1 MNLTI
6 KKTKTMEMIP
16 CSKCGNDMPELR
28 KIKFGYDFCIQCSD
42 KYNLIGKKRAITV
55 QMGEGDHTWNETIIM
70 SEKDFLE
77 YEKQEEL
84 ALQLIGK
91 KKAHKSE
98 FLSFDGETPISD
110 KLVVNSREDR

>member
-16 CSKCGNDMPELR
+16 CSKCGNNMPELR
-28 KIKFGYDFCIQCSD
+28 KTNFGYDFCIQCSD

-84 ALQLIGK
+84 ALQLAGK
-91 KKAHKSE
+91 RKTHKAE
-98 FLSFDGETPISD
+98 FLSFEEENLVPER
-110 KLVVNSREDR
+110 LVVNPKED

>member
-28 KIKFGYDFCIQCSD
+28 KTKIGYDFCIQCSD
-42 KYNLIGKKRAITV
+42 KYNLVGKKRAITV

-84 ALQLIGK
+84 ASQLAGK
-91 KKAHKSE
+91 RKTHKTE
-98 FLSFDGETPISD
+98 FLSFEEESIVPE
-110 KLVVNSREDR
+110 KLIVNPKED

>member
-6 KKTKTMEMIP
+6 KKAKTMEMIP

-28 KIKFGYDFCIQCSD
+28 KTKIGYDFCIQCSD
-42 KYNLIGKKRAITV
+42 KYNLVGKKRAITV

-84 ALQLIGK
+84 ALQLAGK
-91 KKAHKSE
+91 RKIHKAE
-98 FLSFDGETPISD
+98 FLSFEDESIVPER
-110 KLVVNSREDR
+110 LVVNPKED

>member
-1 MNLTI
+1 MKLTI
-6 KKTKTMEMIP
+6 KKLKPVEMIP

-28 KIKFGYDFCIQCSD
+28 KIKFGYDFCIHCSD

-70 SEKDFLE
+70 SEKEFLE

-84 ALQLIGK
+84 ALQLVNK
-91 KKAHKSE
+91 RKVHKAE
-98 FLSFDGETPISD
+98 TLSFDKDEFTS
-110 KLVVNSREDR
+110 KKTFVNPKED